1 MMMKVS
7 TLAVLLAVNLIPL
20 TAAGA
25 AEYGTCKFNSATLRF
40 AGSVE
45 QTVGCLL
52 KKVRERGSGADA
64 KPIPDWLLQRVVRPV
79 GFTPKQLAAYLTREH
94 IDVAAL
100 SGTLTLG
107 DTPHVRYF
115 VIHDTSSPE
124 TETAS
129 TTFPPNINEASWP
142 GNGLGG
148 WAGVAR
154 KVNLIISR
162 DGRSRALQPWGTA
175 RTSPATKLEQTN
187 FVPAARR
194 VFVHVENI
202 QPRLKSPGSWG
213 WRAPMPGF
221 GPAQEKRLA
230 LAYMVASLRAGRWL
244 IPAYHFNIDAGLST
258 DAHDDPQHADLASWV
273 TQLDALESD
282 VLANGH

>member
-1 MMMKVS
+1 MIKVS
-7 TLAVLLAVNLIPL
+7 TLTVLLTASLIPL
-20 TAAGA
+20 APAIA
-25 AEYGTCKFNSATLRF
+25 AEYGACKFNSVTLRF

-64 KPIPDWLLQRVVRPV
+64 QPIPDWLLQRVARPV
-79 GFTPKQLAAYLTREH
+79 SFTPEQLAAYLTRER

-107 DTPHVRYF
+107 DTPQVRYF

-142 GNGLGG
+142 GNSLGG

-162 DGRSRALQPWGTA
+162 DGRSRALQSWGAA

-187 FVPAARR
+187 FVPTARR

-202 QPRLKSPGSWG
+202 QPRLKPPGSWG
-213 WRAPMPGF
+213 WRAPLPGF

-230 LAYMVASLRAGRWL
+230 LAYMVASLRAGQWL
-244 IPAYHFNIDAGLST
+244 IPAYHFNIDAGLSN

-273 TQLDALESD
+273 TQLDALERE